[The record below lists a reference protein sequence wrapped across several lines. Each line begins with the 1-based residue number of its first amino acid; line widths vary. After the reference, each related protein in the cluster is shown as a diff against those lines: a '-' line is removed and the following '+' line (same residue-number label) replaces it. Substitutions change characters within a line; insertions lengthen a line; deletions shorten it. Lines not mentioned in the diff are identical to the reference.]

1 MTGTQEHGASTKPK
15 SMSTSRRENGS
26 TGLTKIRRAT
36 GGRRKN
42 SASLTERT
50 YQMLRR
56 DILSC
61 ALEPGSEVSEADLAK
76 RLAVSKTPVREA
88 LGRLRVEGFVKTFPR
103 RGYQIT
109 PLTIADMDEMFDVR
123 TIVEGGCGQLAA
135 QRITEDEL
143 DRLEE
148 LADAS
153 YDRAT
158 SANLDKFIS
167 ANRDFHL
174 AIARATGNQRLYQ
187 LAFKQLDELERFF
200 YIGARKRD
208 LNTEV
213 HSDHHRIV
221 EVLRRHDPAAAR
233 KIMIEHNEATRTGL
247 FGVIAASRRESLA
260 LAIA

>member
-1 MTGTQEHGASTKPK
+1 MTVTMARQVSVPAKARLG
-15 SMSTSRRENGS
+15 RRG
-26 TGLTKIRRAT
+26 T
-36 GGRRKN
+36 GGPRKVI
-42 SASLTERT
+42 ASLTERT
-50 YQMLRR
+50 YQLLRR

-61 ALEPGSEVSEADLAK
+61 ALEPGSEVSEADIAK
-76 RLAVSKTPVREA
+76 RLNVSKTPVREA
-88 LGRLRVEGFVKTFPR
+88 LGRLKVEGFVKTFPR

-123 TIVEGGCGQLAA
+123 SIVEAGCGELAA
-135 QRITEDEL
+135 ERINEEEL

-153 YDRAT
+153 YDP
-158 SANLDKFIS
+158 SASSSLDTFIS

-174 AIARATGNQRLYQ
+174 AIARATGNQRLYE

-213 HSDHHRIV
+213 NQDHHRIV
-221 EVLRRHDPAAAR
+221 KVLRKRDPAAAR
-233 KIMIEHNEATRTGL
+233 QKMIEHNEATRRGL
-247 FGVIAASRRESLA
+247 FEVITTGRRDRLSLS
-260 LAIA
+260 IS